1 MKYFPPP
8 LNTPTVEIEEYVN
21 LPNLENDEWI
31 DEPSCQDLI
40 SFRSET
46 LAKVH
51 QKLLRSGN
59 NGYFPHN
66 SEIVKWR
73 SEVATL
79 IALGFNIEEQI
90 VNSQHP
96 PYQTGILY
104 TLHFSPIEEES
115 ING

>member
-1 MKYFPPP
+1 MKYFSPP
-8 LNTPTVEIEEYVN
+8 LNAQTVETEEYVN
-21 LPNLENDEWI
+21 LPNLENEEWI
-31 DEPSCQDLI
+31 DEPNCQDLI
-40 SFRSET
+40 SYQSDS
-46 LAKVH
+46 LADVY
-51 QKLLRSGN
+51 QKLLRSRN

-104 TLHFSPIEEES
+104 SLHFSPNKEES